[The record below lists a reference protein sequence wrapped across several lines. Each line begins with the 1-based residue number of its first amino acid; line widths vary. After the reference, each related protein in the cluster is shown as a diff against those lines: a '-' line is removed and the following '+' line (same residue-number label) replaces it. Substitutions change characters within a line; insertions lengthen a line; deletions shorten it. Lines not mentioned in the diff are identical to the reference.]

1 MKSRKQASWNSY
13 AKDIKNRMKKSGI
26 ILIGFL
32 LCTILAEA
40 QQRPIF
46 SQYMFNMLALNPAYA
61 GNQRQLSV
69 SALARNQWVNFDGA
83 PKTQTFTSH
92 SNFRDKNV
100 GLGMMLYHESI
111 GVHSDIGAYFSYAY
125 QLKFRNSMLSMGLQG
140 GLNQLTSDFTKLKSR
155 TFGGAGDPSL
165 IPYKSLNPNF
175 GTGLFYSTKTAYAG
189 FSVPFLIN
197 NNVMRLNEGTA
208 VRSTEKRYYFL
219 TAGKVFD
226 LSANVKVKPSALLR
240 FQEEAPLGFDTSVNF
255 FIDNILNVG
264 LSYRNHDA
272 ITTMFQID
280 LNENFSFG
288 YAYDY
293 TISGLGDYT
302 RGSHEL
308 MVNYRIRLTSYPCH
322 SYF

>member
-1 MKSRKQASWNSY
+1 
-13 AKDIKNRMKKSGI
+13 MKKTGI
-26 ILIGFL
+26 IIAGLMLFCL
-32 LCTILAEA
+32 VAKA

-69 SALARNQWVNFDGA
+69 TALARNQWVNLDGA
-83 PKTQTFTSH
+83 PKTQTITSH

-100 GLGMMLYHESI
+100 GLGMILYNESI

-125 QLKFRNSMLSMGLQG
+125 QIKFSKGMLAMGLQG
-140 GLNQLTSDFTKLKSR
+140 GLNQLTSDYTKLKTR
-155 TFGGAGDPSL
+155 TFGGGDPSL
-165 IPYKSLNPNF
+165 QSYRSYNPNF
-175 GTGLFYSTKTAYAG
+175 GTGVFYSTKTAYAG
-189 FSVPFLIN
+189 ISVPYLIN
-197 NNVMRLNEGTA
+197 NKVMQESEGL
-208 VRSTEKRYYFL
+208 VVQSSEKRYYFL
-219 TAGKVFD
+219 TGGKVFD
-226 LSANVKVKPSALLR
+226 ISSNLKLKPSILLR
-240 FQEEAPLGFDTSVNF
+240 FQETAPLGFDTSINF

-272 ITTMFQID
+272 LTTMFQID

-293 TISGLGDYT
+293 TLSGLGDYT
-302 RGSHEL
+302 RGSHEI
-308 MVNYRIRLTSYPCH
+308 MINYRIRLTSAPCH